1 MANNGIFYTSGNTL
15 DFTTTGTTWARLSSG
30 GTFSSLGLSATTYYN
45 LPQSVSG
52 AGTTN
57 YISKWTGATG
67 LGDSTIYDDGTFI
80 GFNITSPT
88 YGELVSIQT
97 SNKGILIDDAYII
110 QTGNGSLAFAT
121 SNNYSSWGGSGEIA
135 IGTRGT
141 LINSIGS
148 SNIGIGDKALNFNT
162 AGNNNVAIGG
172 TGSLLNND
180 NGNDNISIG
189 LDSMNQNID
198 GSENVSIGNLS
209 FYNNIS
215 GVQNVSIGQESGY
228 NNNSDANVFIGR
240 QSGYNHFGSNSIFIG
255 ERSDFP
261 NSSQNYVLSVGNLI
275 YGSIS
280 GKTVGINV
288 TAQTNTLHV
297 SASTNPVRFE
307 GLQLSSNT
315 RYLVADGNGVVTYRN
330 LPGSSASDCFG
341 TFYTS
346 AISGC
351 SPVTILTPLNAT
363 GGLNVTGTTNF
374 TNTVDFSSGLT
385 ATTVSA
391 TTYQNLPTTNQYLIV
406 AGTGSPEVPSS
417 GQLILNPSE
426 GEVFEI
432 YISKTTYD
440 GINNSSVIEGIK
452 NSILVFN
459 NSLFYSIYTLSFVS
473 DFATYVRFGAT
484 LTGGDDY
491 FTTNGQIVGATFIS
505 FGSVNTLTTVGTSGA
520 ATLVGNTLNIPQ
532 YGGGGG
538 TFSGGTV
545 TGPTNF
551 TNGLS
556 ANTFSA
562 STYQGNVVT
571 QITAGTGISINQSTG
586 NVTITSTGG
595 GTSLGLVY
603 TTGNNL
609 NFI

>member
-1 MANNGIFYTSGNTL
+1 MPAPNKFNISQDLQVFGNATITGNTDITGTLTLGGTIDVPAGAQMTSPITFIGVPSSSQTNYLVIDGSGN
-15 DFTTTGTTWARLSSG
+15 LSYNASGGGGG
-30 GTFSSLGLSATTYYN
+30 GTFTGGT
-45 LPQSVSG
+45 VSG
-52 AGTTN
+52 A
-57 YISKWTGATG
+57 
-67 LGDSTIYDDGTFI
+67 
-80 GFNITSPT
+80 
-88 YGELVSIQT
+88 
-97 SNKGILIDDAYII
+97 
-110 QTGNGSLAFAT
+110 
-121 SNNYSSWGGSGEIA
+121 
-135 IGTRGT
+135 TR
-141 LINSIGS
+141 
-148 SNIGIGDKALNFNT
+148 F
-162 AGNNNVAIGG
+162 
-172 TGSLLNND
+172 
-180 NGNDNISIG
+180 
-189 LDSMNQNID
+189 
-198 GSENVSIGNLS
+198 
-209 FYNNIS
+209 
-215 GVQNVSIGQESGY
+215 
-228 NNNSDANVFIGR
+228 
-240 QSGYNHFGSNSIFIG
+240 
-255 ERSDFP
+255 
-261 NSSQNYVLSVGNLI
+261 
-275 YGSIS
+275 
-280 GKTVGINV
+280 
-288 TAQTNTLHV
+288 
-297 SASTNPVRFE
+297 
-307 GLQLSSNT
+307 
-315 RYLVADGNGVVTYRN
+315 
-330 LPGSSASDCFG
+330 
-341 TFYTS
+341 
-346 AISGC
+346 
-351 SPVTILTPLNAT
+351 T
-363 GGLNVTGTTNF
+363 GGLTA
-374 TNTVDFSSGLT
+374 NTI
-385 ATTVSA
+385 SA

-571 QITAGTGISINQSTG
+571 QITAGSGISVDQSTG
-586 NVTITSTGG
+586 NVTITSTGGGG